1 MPFQSVRIATKDR
14 QVDFWLDLD
23 RQDANERFLLE
34 YLDAGV
40 CYEPDV
46 TQIMLRT
53 IKPGD
58 FVLDIG
64 ANIGFFTVLMA
75 KLVGPTGR
83 VWAFECNPAVENKLR
98 NNLDKN
104 QLLNVQVF
112 NRPLWCR
119 DEPVEF
125 WANLDSSGGSALWD
139 PGLCD
144 ENRLSREHP
153 VKFNMQGVTLDSLMK
168 TQENAPSLIKIDIEG
183 AEPAVMRGAQT
194 LLERTDYPTMI
205 ISELNPFGMKQ
216 MGETTESYRDFM
228 FDRGYELFLPN
239 PNGILPAMVPRNS
252 VVAYQNGMVIQ
263 NGLFSTV
270 TAVGQAWPKV
280 PCAFD

>member
-1 MPFQSVRIATKDR
+1 MTFQQVRIATKHR
-14 QVDFWLDLD
+14 QIDFWLDLD

-34 YLDAGV
+34 HLDAHV

-64 ANIGFFTVLMA
+64 ANIGFFTILMA
-75 KLVGPTGR
+75 KLVGPAGR
-83 VWAFECNPAVENKLR
+83 VWAFECNPAVVEKLRANIVKNKLE
-98 NNLDKN
+98 
-104 QLLNVQVF
+104 NVSVYEQ
-112 NRPLWCR
+112 PLWSKN
-119 DEPVEF
+119 EPVQF
-125 WANLDSSGGSALWD
+125 WVNRDSSGGSALWD
-139 PGLCD
+139 PGRCA
-144 ENRLSREHP
+144 ENIKSRAEPH
-153 VKFNMQGVTLDSLMK
+153 VMTKQGVTLDSLMK
-168 TQENAPSLIKIDIEG
+168 NQERAPSLIKIDIEG
-183 AEPAVMRGAQT
+183 AEPAVMHGAQA

-216 MGETTESYRDFM
+216 MGDTTESYRDFM

-252 VVAYQNGMVIQ
+252 VVAYQNGCVIQ

-270 TAVGQAWPKV
+270 TEIGNAWPKV
-280 PCAFD
+280 PCEFD